1 MRVKINLS
9 LADYI
14 ERGNANTARLL
25 VGDHPLMGLVAAYYD
40 FFATSL
46 WADGQPIARVPMF
59 LSQNA
64 FMLWTSGV
72 RMAMSGHEAAVYSL
86 FRTGLESACYALL
99 VSRKPE
105 LAAIWS
111 DRDKGEA
118 ERKACRKAFTPA
130 VSGVAKYLGAKEM
143 WLGDFISQ
151 CYETS
156 IDFGAHPNSRGVMN
170 QVQVTPPTADE
181 ERFDVGSIYPGDS
194 VQVYRAL
201 CAAIDFGR
209 AIAIILAYGL
219 PVMSKGV
226 VEALYALRDRQ
237 SAMFKGE

>member
-14 ERGNANTARLL
+14 ARGNANTERLL
-25 VGDHPLMGLVAAYYD
+25 VGDHPLMELVTGYYD
-40 FFATSL
+40 FFGTKL

-105 LAAIWS
+105 
-111 DRDKGEA
+111 
-118 ERKACRKAFTPA
+118 
-130 VSGVAKYLGAKEM
+130 
-143 WLGDFISQ
+143 
-151 CYETS
+151 
-156 IDFGAHPNSRGVMN
+156 
-170 QVQVTPPTADE
+170 
-181 ERFDVGSIYPGDS
+181 
-194 VQVYRAL
+194 
-201 CAAIDFGR
+201 
-209 AIAIILAYGL
+209 
-219 PVMSKGV
+219 
-226 VEALYALRDRQ
+226 
-237 SAMFKGE
+237 